1 MELFG
6 ELIKSENYK
15 RQSLQRAA
23 APKAFL
29 YLENVRHSISVGSMQ
44 RLDALSREETYYSKK
59 NGKFHF
65 FYKRWGKP
73 LPFVPSQEGKLI
85 TPSGREI
92 SLFYRTLGKQCFR
105 RTNGRA
111 GKKAMLSKTKR

>member
-44 RLDALSREETYYSKK
+44 RLDALSREENITPRRMGNFTFFIKGGESHSPLSPLKRG
-59 NGKFHF
+59 NLLLQVEGKFHF
-65 FYKRWGKP
+65 FIER
-73 LPFVPSQEGKLI
+73 
-85 TPSGREI
+85 
-92 SLFYRTLGKQCFR
+92 
-105 RTNGRA
+105 
-111 GKKAMLSKTKR
+111 